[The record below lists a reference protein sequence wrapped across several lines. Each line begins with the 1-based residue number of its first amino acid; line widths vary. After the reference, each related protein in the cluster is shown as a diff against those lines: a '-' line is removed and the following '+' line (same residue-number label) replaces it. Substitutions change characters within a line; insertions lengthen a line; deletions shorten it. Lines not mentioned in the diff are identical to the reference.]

1 MTERQKNYDVS
12 TTENRNRPNILPVTD
27 EKVTM
32 EFSKALQQARLAKGL
47 TQKELAT
54 VRVIIMN
61 TVGE

>member
-1 MTERQKNYDVS
+1 MSRTIVRCDSIDKIHYN
-12 TTENRNRPNILPVTD
+12 VTD

-32 EFSKALQQARLAKGL
+32 EFSKALQQARLSKGL

-54 VRVIIMN
+54 VRVIMVN